1 MILKE
6 IEDPQSW
13 EFKESLDIYK
23 SSFPPNETRPVDKIV
38 KMLKE
43 DKDYHLL
50 IAANNSSVVGISLL
64 YAFRSLRIGLL
75 DYMAMHSKYQ
85 GRGIG
90 KKLFGFTVQVLRS
103 HINPV
108 IGLIM
113 EIQKENVPDP
123 HDRLKRKNRIKF
135 YQQLGAK
142 VLDGVNYRLPSQNR
156 GKPEDMYL
164 MIAPLTNIYSI
175 SKHLVTEY
183 VSAIYSTI
191 YQDENKDLL
200 NSMTCNLP
208 ATIMIRDIVT

>member
-1 MILKE
+1 MILKK
-6 IEDPQSW
+6 IEDLYSW

-23 SSFPPNETRPVDKIV
+23 SSFPPNETRPVGKIV

-43 DKDYHLL
+43 DKNYHLL

-64 YAFRSLRIGLL
+64 YTFRSLRIGLL
-75 DYMAMHSKYQ
+75 DYMAVHSNYQ

-90 KKLFGFTVQVLRS
+90 KKLFGFTAQMLRS

-123 HDRLKRKNRIKF
+123 HDRLKRKDRIKF
-135 YQQLGAK
+135 YQQLGAR
-142 VLDGVNYRLPSQNR
+142 VLDGVNYPLPSQNR

-164 MIAPLTNIYSI
+164 MIVPLTNVYSI
-175 SKHLVTEY
+175 SKHLVIEY

-191 YQDENKDLL
+191 YEDENKDLL

-208 ATIMIRDIVT
+208 STIMIRDIVT